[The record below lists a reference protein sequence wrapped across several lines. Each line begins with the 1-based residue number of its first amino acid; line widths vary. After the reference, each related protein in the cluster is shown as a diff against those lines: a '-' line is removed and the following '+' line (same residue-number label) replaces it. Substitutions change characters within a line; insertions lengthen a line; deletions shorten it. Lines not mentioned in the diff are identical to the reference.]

1 MLLCPDPFH
10 CFRFL
15 GRYKQTPLHLAAKA
29 GHLGSVRLLTTAG
42 ADPLLRDFFGRTP
55 LHMAS
60 RNGHWEVVEEMLQ
73 GEKGAEV
80 AKVKDKQGLTAGD
93 LAVKRGVSVPMRL
106 AEGLRIE
113 APPTEEPV
121 APPTLREWPTC
132 LSHNAVGLC
141 TNWDMRLKS
150 LNPAQ
155 TSATPS

>member
-1 MLLCPDPFH
+1 M
-10 CFRFL
+10 
-15 GRYKQTPLHLAAKA
+15 
-29 GHLGSVRLLTTAG
+29 TAG

-73 GEKGAEV
+73 GDKGAEV

-121 APPTLREWPTC
+121 APPTLREWPIS
-132 LSHNAVGLC
+132 LSKDVVIAEAW
-141 TNWDMRLKS
+141 T
-150 LNPAQ
+150 
-155 TSATPS
+155 